1 MKPKAEAPP
10 TLAMA
15 TNLISEQLRK
25 VKVQMQEEN
34 QKTSL
39 LQGEVNDLD
48 DMSGV
53 RGIGK
58 EPHVMGTLTGE
69 GIVNNEHISILSWAK
84 AIVSYK

>member
-1 MKPKAEAPP
+1 
-10 TLAMA
+10 MA

-25 VKVQMQEEN
+25 VKVQIQEEN

-39 LQGEVNDLD
+39 LQDEVNDLD

-53 RGIGK
+53 RGIGE

-69 GIVNNEHISILSWAK
+69 GIVSDEHMAILSWAK